1 MIDVDQLFIG
11 KQAGFSDARPA
22 ERRSG
27 DFRDLPERWRPSE
40 AERNQAAFMVCRWLN
55 HSEDTEAD
63 RREGFEWTLAK
74 RCAFDWLRRH
84 LGNGNA
90 FAIDDNRR
98 PCACCAQ
105 RTNDTGRC
113 LAVDRRELIG
123 RAPYLPLAFMLLRC
137 VAFLPLPGDPDQ
149 RPGRLRWPGLV
160 RIDEAT
166 CKDAAP
172 DASWITTVPNDAY
185 KETEPARSC
194 ACRTQ

>member
-63 RREGFEWTLAK
+63 RREGFEWALAK

-105 RTNDTGRC
+105 RT
-113 LAVDRRELIG
+113 
-123 RAPYLPLAFMLLRC
+123 
-137 VAFLPLPGDPDQ
+137 
-149 RPGRLRWPGLV
+149 
-160 RIDEAT
+160 
-166 CKDAAP
+166 AAP
-172 DASWITTVPNDAY
+172 DSRRAMTSWASFKPVCRFSGVFFPGLPKCGTAALPTASAFDQTEITRLTDARECLPPCLPHGRFGIY
-185 KETEPARSC
+185 C
-194 ACRTQ
+194 AM